1 MNKGLDWVQYIPWN
15 LDSIYKNY
23 TWLEKQFWKAIW
35 EQIKTYFPKWF
46 NRNLLRLSDILP
58 EIVWSGIVWTQK
70 SVAKIS
76 KADYKIGELSEL
88 HSQIKPINWLIID
101 WFKIELEFDETNEN
115 PQIIIKYIKL
125 TKEQLKEIG
134 RDASVVSSVE
144 KIIDKK

>member
-1 MNKGLDWVQYIPWN
+1 MNKGIDGVQYIPGN

-23 TWLEKQFWKAIW
+23 TGLEKQFGKAIW
-35 EQIKTYFPKWF
+35 EQIKTYFPKGF

-58 EIVWSGIVWTQK
+58 EIVWSGIVGTQK

-88 HSQIKPINWLIID
+88 YSQIKPINGLIID
-101 WFKIELEFDETNEN
+101 GFKIELEFDETNEN